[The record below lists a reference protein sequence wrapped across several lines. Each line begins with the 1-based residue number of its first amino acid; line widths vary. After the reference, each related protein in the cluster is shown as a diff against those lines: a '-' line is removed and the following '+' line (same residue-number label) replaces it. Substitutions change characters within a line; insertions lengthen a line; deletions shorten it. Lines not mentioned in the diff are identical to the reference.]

1 VVELDQARAALG
13 AKDPI
18 REVRTLDTVV
28 PLGQAEKIPRLRRL
42 RESLTDSRL
51 QRLDPETRRK
61 ALLFRPPLDLQPVTL
76 DDVPL
81 TFRLPLV
88 ERDGTVGRI
97 ALSFPKRVGWL
108 DARETR
114 QIVDLVRGAIAHSGA
129 RAQAVGQ
136 QLLFSDIAAA
146 IVRDGPMATAIAFSA
161 VVLLVVVGMRRLRP
175 ALLVLGSLVLGV
187 VWLAGIAAWARVRLN
202 FLNFVVFPITF
213 GIGVD
218 YAVNIV
224 QRWRVEGPDSLE
236 RVLRETG
243 GAVALCSL
251 TTIIGYA
258 SLLVADNRAL
268 RGFGLLASLGEVACF
283 AAALIALPAW
293 LLRPEP
299 ARAAAGEAEV
309 RDSRT

>member
-1 VVELDQARAALG
+1 M
-13 AKDPI
+13 
-18 REVRTLDTVV
+18 V
-28 PLGQAEKIPRLRRL
+28 PLGQEEKIPRLRRL

-51 QRLDPETRRK
+51 ERLDPETRHK
-61 ALLFRPPLDLQPVTL
+61 ALLFRPPVDLRPVTL
-76 DDVPL
+76 DDVPI

-108 DARETR
+108 DARETQ
-114 QIVDLVRGAIAHSGA
+114 QIVELIRGAIARSGA
-129 RAQAVGQ
+129 QAQAVGQ

-146 IVRDGPMATAIAFSA
+146 IVRDGPMATAFAFAA
-161 VVLLVVVGMRRLRP
+161 VVLLVLVGMRRLRP

-187 VWLAGIAAWARVRLN
+187 VWLVGLAAWARVRLN

-224 QRWRVEGPDSLE
+224 QRWRVEGPGSLQ

-258 SLLVADNRAL
+258 SLLVADNQAL
-268 RGFGLLASLGEVACF
+268 RGFGLLASVGEVACF
-283 AAALIALPAW
+283 AAALLALPAW
-293 LLRPEP
+293 LMRPEV
-299 ARAAAGEAEV
+299 ARAGAGEADV
-309 RDSRT
+309 RGSRT